1 MSKLIMRHNRFSENE
16 NEVGEVHLP
25 RHRDSKTKKTRH
37 RDCKTKKT
45 RYQYLET
52 KTHGIKKQRQIKF
65 ILKVGTSSNER

>member
-37 RDCKTKKT
+37 RDCNTKKP
-45 RYQYLET
+45 RYQDLET
-52 KTHGIKKQRQIKF
+52 KTHGIEKRRQIKF
-65 ILKVGTSSNER
+65 ILKVGPSSNER